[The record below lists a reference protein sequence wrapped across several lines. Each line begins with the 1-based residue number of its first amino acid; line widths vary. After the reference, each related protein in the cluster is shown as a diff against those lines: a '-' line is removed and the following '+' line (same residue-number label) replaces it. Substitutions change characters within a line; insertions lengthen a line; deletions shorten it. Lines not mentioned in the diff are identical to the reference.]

1 MGWKRRFEN
10 SRNGRFKS
18 TEEYQK
24 KTDQGFSLRENKPL
38 VGFAIKGAAIVP
50 LFVVL
55 S

>member
-1 MGWKRRFEN
+1 MAGLKVQRSIKR
-10 SRNGRFKS
+10 K
-18 TEEYQK
+18 QIK
-24 KTDQGFSLRENKPL
+24 GFSLRENKLL